1 MSILTTVKETLNK
14 AEGIL
19 LYLIA
24 QVFFFFGGH
33 INNDMEI
40 SRLGFKSKKKN
51 LNFYAG

>member
-14 AEGIL
+14 TEGIL
-19 LYLIA
+19 LYLIT

-33 INNDMEI
+33 IIMIWKYLDWV
-40 SRLGFKSKKKN
+40 SKVKKNN